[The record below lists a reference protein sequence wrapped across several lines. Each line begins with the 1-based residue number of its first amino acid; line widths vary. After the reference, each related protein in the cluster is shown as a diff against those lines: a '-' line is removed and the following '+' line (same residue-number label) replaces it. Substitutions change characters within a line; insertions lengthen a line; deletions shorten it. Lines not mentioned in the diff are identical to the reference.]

1 MGSTVPEPRTRLR
14 GAAQTL
20 LLAALLGLVAL
31 RSFAAAPAAIPSATP
46 AAHLADPSAP
56 LPRRQI
62 LHLLLR
68 SDPSQEYLLYVPG
81 SGGAG
86 APVFVSVHGISR
98 NFEEHATLFAPF
110 AEAHG
115 MVLVAPFFTAVGN
128 DDYQR
133 LGSAGRGGRS
143 DLILDAILDEVQ
155 TLTGAS
161 TGTFC
166 LFGFS
171 GGAQFTHR
179 YALVHPERIARA
191 LVGAAGW
198 YMFPDSGVSY
208 PYGLGASA
216 EFPDFHFD
224 PERFLRVPITVF
236 VGGADTGVT
245 NVRRS
250 PDIDRQQGTTRRERA
265 QRWVDAMRR
274 AATSRGLEPRVTC
287 VVVPGIKHS
296 FRQFM
301 EDGELGERVFAAFA
315 DVPERAAPAS
325 AQVRR

>member
-1 MGSTVPEPRTRLR
+1 MGSIVPESRTRLR
-14 GAAQTL
+14 AAAQTL
-20 LLAALLGLVAL
+20 LLAALLGLVAS
-31 RSFAAAPAAIPSATP
+31 RSVAVAPATVTTPMP
-46 AAHLADPSAP
+46 AAHVADLSAP

-62 LHLLLR
+62 LHLALR
-68 SDPSQEYLLYVPG
+68 ADPSQEYLLYVPG
-81 SGGAG
+81 TGGAG
-86 APVFVSVHGISR
+86 AQVFVSVHGISR

-110 AEAHG
+110 AEAHA
-115 MVLVAPFFTAVGN
+115 MVLVAPSFTVAGN

-133 LGSAGRGGRS
+133 LGRAGRGGRA
-143 DLILDAILDEVQ
+143 DVMLDAILDEVR

-161 TGTFC
+161 TRPFY

-179 YALVHPERIARA
+179 YALAHPERIARA

-216 EFPDFHFD
+216 EFPDVHFD

-245 NVRRS
+245 NVRRG
-250 PDIDRQQGTTRRERA
+250 PEIDRQQGTTRRERA

-287 VVVPGIKHS
+287 VIVPGIHHS

-301 EDGELGERVFAAFA
+301 EHGQLGERVFATISA
-315 DVPERAAPAS
+315 VPESAAPAT

>member
-1 MGSTVPEPRTRLR
+1 MRLR

-20 LLAALLGLVAL
+20 LLALLLALVASS
-31 RSFAAAPAAIPSATP
+31 SFAVSSAPVTSTAPAA
-46 AAHLADPSAP
+46 HVADRSAP

-62 LHLLLR
+62 LHLALR
-68 SDPSQEYLLYVPG
+68 ADPAQEYLLYVPG

-115 MVLVAPFFTAVGN
+115 AVLVAPSFTEAGN

-133 LGSAGRGGRS
+133 LGREGRGGRS
-143 DLILDAILDEVQ
+143 DLMLDAILDEVG
-155 TLTGAS
+155 TLTGA
-161 TGTFC
+161 TTQHFY

-179 YALVHPERIARA
+179 YALAHPERIARA
-191 LVGAAGW
+191 LVGSAGW
-198 YMFPDSGVSY
+198 YMFPDSSVPY

-216 EFPDFHFD
+216 EFPDVHFD

-236 VGGADTGVT
+236 VGGADTGVK

-250 PDIDRQQGTTRRERA
+250 PEIDRQQGTTRRERA

-287 VVVPGIKHS
+287 VIVPGIHHS

-301 EDGELGERVFAAFA
+301 EHGQLGERVFGAIGDTPMSA
-315 DVPERAAPAS
+315 EPAN
-325 AQVRR
+325 AQVKR